1 MAASIQGCAALTKK
15 EFIRP
20 NEEMVPSK
28 VEYACWKA
36 AADAGRVASYPTF
49 TRCQPFI
56 VLVLGTYNFGFPF
69 SLIGGKAFL
78 VHQVCMNI
86 RRAWQKV
93 SGCTTMNIY
102 WNILWLHQARS

>member
-1 MAASIQGCAALTKK
+1 
-15 EFIRP
+15 
-20 NEEMVPSK
+20 MVPSN